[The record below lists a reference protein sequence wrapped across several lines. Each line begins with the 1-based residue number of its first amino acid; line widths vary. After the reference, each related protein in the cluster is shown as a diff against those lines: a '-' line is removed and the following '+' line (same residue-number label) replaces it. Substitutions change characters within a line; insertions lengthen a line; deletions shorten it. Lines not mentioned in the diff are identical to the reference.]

1 MRSSAT
7 QSQIPAE
14 LQNMLSSDFNN
25 IKNVPYFAFA
35 KECLVSSFYE
45 VQFWV
50 EQVRIHMIMN
60 IAVSVP

>member
-25 IKNVPYFAFA
+25 IKNVHYLAFA
-35 KECLVSSFYE
+35 KECFVSPFYE

-50 EQVRIHMIMN
+50 EQVRIHMN